1 MKAILFV
8 FPFVL
13 AVAYFPIS
21 QCQNLPLIEHTCKQ
35 TPYYGLCVTSL
46 KSDPRSKTAGDV
58 QAIALIMVD
67 IIKAK
72 AGGALQH
79 IEKLKQKY
87 PALRVPLSACK
98 DRFNAIIIG
107 DVPQAVEALTKG
119 DPKFAV
125 DAANDAAL
133 EADSFIVPVIIQCD
147 DNLINQICRRT
158 PFRDLCIATLEPNTN
173 SSSSDVKGLASI
185 MANIVLGNASDT
197 LNYIEGLIKQAP
209 DPQQERAL
217 ANCAELYI
225 PVVRYELP
233 QAIDALSKGHFGF
246 ANYCIAD
253 AGKQADAC
261 EKGFSGS
268 AKSPLSDRNNLLKS
282 LCGIAVAIINLLAK
296 GLS

>member
-1 MKAILFV
+1 MKAPNFL
-8 FPFVL
+8 L
-13 AVAYFPIS
+13 
-21 QCQNLPLIEHTCKQ
+21 LL
-35 TPYYGLCVTSL
+35 LL
-46 KSDPRSKTAGDV
+46 
-58 QAIALIMVD
+58 
-67 IIKAK
+67 
-72 AGGALQH
+72 
-79 IEKLKQKY
+79 
-87 PALRVPLSACK
+87 LS
-98 DRFNAIIIG
+98 
-107 DVPQAVEALTKG
+107 V
-119 DPKFAV
+119 
-125 DAANDAAL
+125 
-133 EADSFIVPVIIQCD
+133 IVPVIIQCD

-268 AKSPLSDRNNLLKS
+268 AKSPLSDRNNLVKS
-282 LCGIAVAIINLLAK
+282 LCGIAIAIINLLAK
-296 GLS
+296 RLS

>member
-1 MKAILFV
+1 MKAPNFL
-8 FPFVL
+8 L
-13 AVAYFPIS
+13 
-21 QCQNLPLIEHTCKQ
+21 LL
-35 TPYYGLCVTSL
+35 L
-46 KSDPRSKTAGDV
+46 
-58 QAIALIMVD
+58 
-67 IIKAK
+67 
-72 AGGALQH
+72 
-79 IEKLKQKY
+79 
-87 PALRVPLSACK
+87 LS
-98 DRFNAIIIG
+98 
-107 DVPQAVEALTKG
+107 V
-119 DPKFAV
+119 
-125 DAANDAAL
+125 
-133 EADSFIVPVIIQCD
+133 IVPVIIQCD

-268 AKSPLSDRNNLLKS
+268 AKSPLSDRNNLMKS

-296 GLS
+296 RLS